1 MVAIIMLLPP
11 SLRLYSPYPR
21 CYLKLGDWRTQL
33 DERHMTSSTI
43 ATVLQFFQKSTEY
56 DRSWYKAWHSWA
68 YMNFQALLE
77 QKLLNTANA
86 LDSNGNN
93 YCQYVSIAVL
103 NACMP
108 LIIAVLKAVSSPEN
122 VALQDSAT
130 RSHEPSPTPPS
141 LEVSTITYACS
152 AVHGFFR
159 SIALSVENS
168 LQDTLRYNFT
178 NYNIVAQHEILQ
190 VKHCKPVSCIYDSFP
205 WHIGSVSSQWNLR

>member
-1 MVAIIMLLPP
+1 MWLLLLPP
-11 SLRLYSPYPR
+11 SLRFFSPYPR

-33 DERHMTSSTI
+33 DEHHMTSSTI

-56 DRSWYKAWHSWA
+56 DRSWYEAWHSWA

-77 QKLLNTANA
+77 QKLLNTASA

-108 LIIAVLKAVSSPEN
+108 LVIAVLKAVSSPEN

-130 RSHEPSPTPPS
+130 RSHDPSPTPPHPGGLHYHICLFS
-141 LEVSTITYACS
+141 SPWVLQIYSTVCGELPAGHFK
-152 AVHGFFR
+152 V
-159 SIALSVENS
+159 
-168 LQDTLRYNFT
+168 
-178 NYNIVAQHEILQ
+178 
-190 VKHCKPVSCIYDSFP
+190 
-205 WHIGSVSSQWNLR
+205 